1 MITMALE
8 RLKETETE
16 TRTSLL
22 SFQAEIQ
29 SFRDARRKRFDHI
42 DPLRSKSG
50 EKSPGYLSVEDDHT
64 TLIRL

>member
-16 TRTSLL
+16 TRKSLL
-22 SFQAEIQ
+22 SFRAEIQ

-42 DPLRSKSG
+42 DQFPIEVFG
-50 EKSPGYLSVEDDHT
+50 EIARYQWETITPH
-64 TLIRL
+64 